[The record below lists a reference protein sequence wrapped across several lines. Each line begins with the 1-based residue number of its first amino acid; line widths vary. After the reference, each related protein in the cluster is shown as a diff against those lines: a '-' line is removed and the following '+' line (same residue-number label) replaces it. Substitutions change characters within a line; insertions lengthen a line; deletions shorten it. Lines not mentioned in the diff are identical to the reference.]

1 MGKCVNINN
10 MQTTT
15 EEKMN
20 IKDYISI
27 SIIAL
32 AFMLITGIA
41 KAEEFKTISGSV
53 VGVEAIYE
61 TKNIHEPHEHCT
73 IQEVPIYGQ
82 DQGANIVGAI
92 IGGYIGSKIGGGKGN
107 DIAIGTG
114 AVIGSQ
120 MGNKKIVGYKQVRTC
135 ETTYSTSLQRVLKY
149 YIVSWKAN
157 DGSFTGKARS
167 NRAYAIG
174 DQITVNVVA
183 QPVL

>member
-32 AFMLITGIA
+32 AFILITGIA

-120 MGNKKIVGYKQVRTC
+120 IGNKKIVGYKQVRTC
-135 ETTYSTSLQRVLKY
+135 ETTYTTSLQKVLNY
-149 YIVSWKAN
+149 YIISWKSN
-157 DGSFTGKARS
+157 DGMFSGKAKS
-167 NRAYAIG
+167 TKHWTTG
-174 DQITVNVVA
+174 DHIKVRLIA